1 MNDSVNA
8 IVVRWKV
15 ALMQY
20 DFDATHISGVKNIV
34 TELPSRLVR
43 NHLEE
48 ITPTGELEKL
58 ILSELHSNEI
68 LTDDVYNKIKE
79 VHNCTAGHAGVE
91 RTIARLQ
98 AKGTAWLYMR
108 THVRYFI
115 RQCACCQKM
124 NAVKTPIQAHHFTV
138 SSYQPMV
145 KLNIDFIGPFNT
157 EEESGYVL
165 TVIDCF
171 TRWVEPVPCEFAN
184 AEETANALLM
194 HFRRYGEPS
203 VLLSDRGSH
212 FVNNVISEFLLH
224 VGTEHS
230 LTIAYSKQENS
241 IVERANKEINRHLTA
256 MFFDRRIVHL

>member
-1 MNDSVNA
+1 M
-8 IVVRWKV
+8 VVRWKV

-20 DFDATHISGVKNIV
+20 DFDVTHISGVKNIV
-34 TELPSRLVR
+34 ADLLSRLVR

-48 ITPTGELEKL
+48 IVPKEELEEL

-68 LTDDVYNKIKE
+68 LTDDVYNKIKA
-79 VHNCTAGHAGVE
+79 VHNSTAGHSGVE
-91 RTIARLQ
+91 RTVARLQ

-108 THVRYFI
+108 THVRHFI

-256 MFFDRRIVHL
+256 LFFDRRIVHL